1 MANWRTAARHR
12 REFEMVARRNG
23 WSITPWTN
31 GEADIKTPYGF
42 TAHVTEYA
50 AWRIGPMTSGT
61 GPYELEALLNTPL
74 LIGCTTL
81 SDK

>member
-1 MANWRTAARHR
+1 LGRTASGAALIFKEGLWPIGERQPD
-12 REFEMVARRNG
+12 
-23 WSITPWTN
+23 T